1 MISINA
7 TISLLSGNDGTFSS
21 VSSNL
26 SNTNTSSN
34 IEAIMG
40 VKNETKN
47 AFMLGVSKL
56 DDGSQFSNSVNY
68 YIGSQFAT
76 SQGKFQTPYQ
86 ISIVGTNIKA
96 FTIAFDTKNNRYPS
110 SIKVNGKTYYDD
122 DSIYTI
128 KLDTATDNLNIIIDN
143 WNAPNYPIVISGIY
157 VDILIKIDRRNLK
170 SCQTNLFDRADD
182 RLPSYGIISNSGNIT
197 FNDFNGEIGDYA
209 EQGLLVSGL
218 KTSIYLT
225 NTLTRQTKMIGQLET
240 DTWDYDNDSKS
251 VNVSL
256 KDDLEEWQEI
266 NVAEISYN
274 PKTGKEKSFY
284 WLYYKLKSITLS
296 YGYKMRDIDNK
307 TYNVLTT
314 NKLRYPLLKSDNL
327 WRQWNKICF
336 ALRCVIYKQNG
347 EIIFKYIG

>member
-7 TISLLSGNDGTFSS
+7 TISLLSGNDGTFSN

-34 IEAIMG
+34 IEAIKG
-40 VKNETKN
+40 IKNETKN

-96 FTIAFDTKNNRYPS
+96 FTIAFDTKNNRHPS
-110 SIKVNGKTYYDD
+110 SINVNGKTYYDD

-218 KTSIYLT
+218 DTSIYLT
-225 NTLTRQTKMIGQLET
+225 NTLTRQTKTIGQLET

-274 PKTGKEKSFY
+274 PKTDEEKSFY
-284 WLYYKLKSITLS
+284 WLYDKLKSITLS
-296 YGYKMRDIDNK
+296 YGYKMRDIDDK
-307 TYNVLTT
+307 TKNVLNT